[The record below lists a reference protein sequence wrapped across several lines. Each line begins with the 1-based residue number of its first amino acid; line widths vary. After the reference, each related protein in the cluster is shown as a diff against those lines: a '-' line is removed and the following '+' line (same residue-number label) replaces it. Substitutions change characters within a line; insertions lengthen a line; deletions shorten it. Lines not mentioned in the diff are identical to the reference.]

1 LTQKN
6 VAPIGQKKNLPPT
19 QKKNCHAHSPKK
31 FATPTLTPK
40 AAHKL
45 KKIVNM
51 QTSKNRKY
59 DGVSETIKD
68 RELGNYQRWRIKFR
82 FRSLATAQV
91 CYEKQRKFVTEV
103 SRPQAA

>member
-1 LTQKN
+1 MYWSRQYLL
-6 VAPIGQKKNLPPT
+6 IY
-19 QKKNCHAHSPKK
+19 PKTR

-59 DGVSETIKD
+59 DIK
-68 RELGNYQRWRIKFR
+68 EYLGNYQSKNLGFQI
-82 FRSLATAQV
+82 
-91 CYEKQRKFVTEV
+91 
-103 SRPQAA
+103 